1 MILTGDEIKKEVE
14 NGNIVI
20 EPFSEENLD
29 PNSYS
34 FHIGDEI
41 IIYEK
46 GEPGYLNIKG
56 ENPYKKIKIPEEGYM
71 LEPGKFYLAA
81 TKEKMGSN
89 IYAKTLLAGFSTSSC
104 GMWIQFSAPLG
115 HMGAII
121 NWTLEITVAHK
132 MIVYPNMKIGKL
144 AFWAVQGEPNQ
155 YVGKYIGSD
164 GVVSS
169 RIYEDFAG

>member
-20 EPFSEENLD
+20 QPFSDAFLD

-41 IIYEK
+41 IVYEK
-46 GEPGYLNIKG
+46 GELDYLNTKG
-56 ENPYKKIKIPEEGYM
+56 DNPYKRIKIPSKGYM
-71 LEPGKFYLAA
+71 LEPGKFYLAS
-81 TKEKMGSN
+81 TKEKMGSR

-121 NWTLEITVAHK
+121 NWTLEIMVAQK
-132 MIVYPNMKIGKL
+132 MIIYPDMKIGKL
-144 AFWAVQGEPNQ
+144 AFWAVQGEPEQ
-155 YVGKYIGSD
+155 YNGKYLDSD

-169 RIYEDFAG
+169 RIYEDYKE